1 MLLEGPLFRK
11 MLFLLAF
18 CLLIRTFALAM
29 GTFIEK
35 YRRFKEWQK
44 QPYQVKPLSQEA
56 HDCPTCGTHFEGN
69 YCPRCGQSAMIGR
82 YSFKKAFLLFLDVW
96 GLGNRGMF
104 RTLRDLILRPGYMIR
119 DYLQGMQMAYFPPFK
134 MFFLLTA
141 LSILVDTSL
150 NIKMENRTQVVYEQ
164 ISQNMNQAL
173 KEKIQNA
180 EEDTQQ
186 AIEKGQEAT
195 NDLSQGIYDWVM
207 KHISVVMIVLLLL
220 LSGPLYL
227 FFRKSPAYPDIKYSE
242 FFVTM
247 VYITN
252 MLAIYSIVLNF
263 FCLGPIVE
271 SCIYVLT
278 IIPLKQLSG
287 YSYWVTIL
295 KTLLAFLIFI
305 VFFVAASLL
314 IGGVVNFIYYQLA

>member
-1 MLLEGPLFRK
+1 

-164 ISQNMNQAL
+164 ITQNMNQAL

-227 FFRKSPAYPDIKYSE
+227 FFRKRPAYPDIKYSE

-305 VFFVAASLL
+305 VVFVAASLL
-314 IGGVVNFIYYQLA
+314 IGGVVNWVYYQLA

>member
-1 MLLEGPLFRK
+1 
-11 MLFLLAF
+11 
-18 CLLIRTFALAM
+18 
-29 GTFIEK
+29 
-35 YRRFKEWQK
+35 
-44 QPYQVKPLSQEA
+44 
-56 HDCPTCGTHFEGN
+56 
-69 YCPRCGQSAMIGR
+69 
-82 YSFKKAFLLFLDVW
+82 
-96 GLGNRGMF
+96 
-104 RTLRDLILRPGYMIR
+104 
-119 DYLQGMQMAYFPPFK
+119 
-134 MFFLLTA
+134 
-141 LSILVDTSL
+141 
-150 NIKMENRTQVVYEQ
+150 
-164 ISQNMNQAL
+164 MNQAL